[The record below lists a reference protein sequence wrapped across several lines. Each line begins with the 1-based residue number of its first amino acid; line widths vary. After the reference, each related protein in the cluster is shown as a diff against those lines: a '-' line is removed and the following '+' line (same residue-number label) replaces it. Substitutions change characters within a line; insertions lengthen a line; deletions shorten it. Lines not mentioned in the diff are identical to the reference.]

1 MTLTLTLTSPSR
13 PHDISAP
20 SRRRARANALRAALC
35 GLLAALC
42 GACAATAPTP
52 NPSAPS
58 AQSGAARAPQ
68 DRHGDGAL
76 IPSGS
81 AGADVGGA
89 AGEKTIA
96 NRAGLAQEAAA
107 SPGAPGASAPDGAT
121 PSNPST
127 GATDKAETDPV
138 DGVDGVDDVDAFLL
152 EQGADDAS
160 LAQSPGADRD
170 PYEKLN
176 RFVFALNDKLDADA
190 IEPLARAYGRA
201 PAPLKKGVANF
212 FDNLRDVESALSN
225 VLRMRPSDA
234 ANDVLRVTANTI
246 FGLGG
251 ILNVADRAGL
261 RNNKSSFGDALA
273 DMGWRRPNYL
283 VLPIFGPSTTR
294 DALGFAAS
302 LALDPRL
309 AAMPVSAYAGTWV
322 VQGIAMR
329 EALLGLT
336 DSISGAYLDKYS
348 YTRDMF
354 FLALA
359 AKEKLD
365 APSSS
370 AAPCGPACA
379 PSSENTGS
387 DARAGRNEAPN
398 TDAGKGADWGPPA
411 PLKNAANVGSAS
423 ARSP

>member
-1 MTLTLTLTSPSR
+1 M
-13 PHDISAP
+13 
-20 SRRRARANALRAALC
+20 C

-42 GACAATAPTP
+42 GACAATAPTTAP
-52 NPSAPS
+52 SPSAPS
-58 AQSGAARAPQ
+58 ARSGAAPTPQ
-68 DRHGDGAL
+68 DRHDDGAL
-76 IPSGS
+76 IPSGG

-96 NRAGLAQEAAA
+96 NRSGSAQEAAA
-107 SPGAPGASAPDGAT
+107 STGAPGASEPDGAT
-121 PSNPST
+121 QSNPSA
-127 GATDKAETDPV
+127 GATDKADPDPGDVV
-138 DGVDGVDDVDAFLL
+138 DGVDDVDDVDAFLL

-160 LAQSPGADRD
+160 LAQSPGAARD

-225 VLRMRPSDA
+225 VLRMRPTDA

-322 VQGIAMR
+322 VEGIAMR

-359 AKEKLD
+359 AKEKAD
-365 APSSS
+365 APRAS
-370 AAPCGPACA
+370 AAPCGPARP
-379 PSSENTGS
+379 PSSENKGN
-387 DARAGRNEAPN
+387 DACAGRNEAPN
-398 TDAGKGADWGPPA
+398 KDAGKGADWGPPA

-423 ARSP
+423 ARTP

>member
-1 MTLTLTLTSPSR
+1 M
-13 PHDISAP
+13 
-20 SRRRARANALRAALC
+20 
-35 GLLAALC
+35 
-42 GACAATAPTP
+42 
-52 NPSAPS
+52 
-58 AQSGAARAPQ
+58 Q
-68 DRHGDGAL
+68 DRHGAGAL
-76 IPSGS
+76 IPSGG
-81 AGADVGGA
+81 AGADAGGA

-96 NRAGLAQEAAA
+96 NRAVAAQEAAA
-107 SPGAPGASAPDGAT
+107 SPGAPGAPEPDGASPST
-121 PSNPST
+121 PSAE
-127 GATDKAETDPV
+127 ATDEADPDPG
-138 DGVDGVDDVDAFLL
+138 DGGGDGVDDVDAFLL

-160 LAQSPGADRD
+160 LAQSPAAARD

-261 RNNKSSFGDALA
+261 RNNKSTFGDALS
-273 DMGWRRPNYL
+273 DMGWRRPNYF
-283 VLPIFGPSTTR
+283 VMPIFGPSTTR

-322 VQGIAMR
+322 VEGIAMR

-359 AKEKLD
+359 AKEKLN
-365 APSSS
+365 APSAS
-370 AAPCGPACA
+370 AAPCVPAEAGRGLPSDPARARA
-379 PSSENTGS
+379 PSSKNKGNNDCAE
-387 DARAGRNEAPN
+387 RNEAPN
-398 TDAGKGADWGPPA
+398 KDAGKGADGGAPA
-411 PLKNAANVGSAS
+411 PLKNAANVGSES
-423 ARSP
+423 ARNP